1 MMLHGWRIKTITIMI
16 LVALATSYCAS
27 KNFLVVNYQL
37 PSETVTTQESEIS
50 LVLKDQ
56 RVEQAIV
63 TKSAKK
69 ALKDFSGNFAL
80 IVTGDNKNERL
91 VGAFSLSSMIET
103 IFKQRFENA
112 GIRVAPED
120 QNRPTTVEIILK
132 DFRLDLVDRKWVI
145 QITYQANLLKE
156 NRFVSG
162 QTITGNAERLRVV
175 GSKDAEKVIGEL
187 ITDAVNRLN
196 IDELFRSADA

>member
-1 MMLHGWRIKTITIMI
+1 MMLHGGRIKTITIM
-16 LVALATSYCAS
+16 LWVVLATSYCTS

-37 PSETVTTQESEIS
+37 PSETVTTKESQIS

-56 RVEQAIV
+56 RVEQALV
-63 TKSAKK
+63 TKSAKT

-80 IVTGDNKNERL
+80 IVTGDNKDERL
-91 VGAFSLSSMIET
+91 VGAFSLSSMIKT

-120 QNRPTTVEIILK
+120 QNQPTTVEIILK
-132 DFRLDLVDRKWVI
+132 EFKLDLVERKWVI
-145 QITYQANLLKE
+145 QMTYQANLLKE

-162 QTITGNAERLRVV
+162 QTITSNAERLRIV

-187 ITDAVNRLN
+187 ITDAVNRLSLE
-196 IDELFRSADA
+196 ELFRSADA